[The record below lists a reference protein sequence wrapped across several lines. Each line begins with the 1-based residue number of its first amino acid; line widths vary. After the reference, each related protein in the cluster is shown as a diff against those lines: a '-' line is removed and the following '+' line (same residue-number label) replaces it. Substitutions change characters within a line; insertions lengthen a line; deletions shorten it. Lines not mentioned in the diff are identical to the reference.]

1 MFIKNDALSLVRLKL
16 DAIIRYANVRTSNK
30 GMNITMNVFQ
40 NHIKRFYILI
50 IALILSAVLL
60 SGCVEEQELVEEP
73 SSQDELRIGLILWDT
88 PVEVTKQFTGVE
100 EYLGSELGMDVVTIK
115 STDYYA
121 IIDAMEAGNLD
132 IAFFGPFS
140 AVISAERSGSEVII
154 AGGDTDGNLETYN
167 SYIIANRK
175 SGITNIGYLVNNSLN
190 ISFAFV
196 NPASTSGNLIPRGYL
211 LSQGINPDEDFKN
224 TLFSGGHDNTID
236 AVLSGNVIDA
246 GAVASMTYRNYFED
260 DNNSENNIVIL
271 WESDPIPTDPISV
284 RGDMDPVLKEKIKN
298 AFLEMHEKSPETFQN
313 FMDVR
318 EGHALYVEANNSDYA
333 FIREMALSL
342 GYI

>member
-1 MFIKNDALSLVRLKL
+1 
-16 DAIIRYANVRTSNK
+16 
-30 GMNITMNVFQ
+30 MNVHQ
-40 NHIKRFYILI
+40 THAKRICF
-50 IALILSAVLL
+50 LILVLIL
-60 SGCVEEQELVEEP
+60 GVVLISGCAEKQEPVEET
-73 SSQDELRIGLILWDT
+73 SSQEELRIGLILWDT
-88 PVEVTKQFTGVE
+88 PVEVSKQFSSVE
-100 EYLGSELGMDVVTIK
+100 EYLGSELGMNVVTIK

-121 IIDAMEAGNLD
+121 IIDAMDAGKLD
-132 IAFFGPFS
+132 IAFFGSFS
-140 AVISAERSGSEVII
+140 AVISAEQSGSEIII
-154 AGGDTDGNLETYN
+154 AGGDAAGNLETYN

-175 SGITNIGYLVNNSLN
+175 SGITSIDDLANNSHN
-190 ISFAFV
+190 ITFAFV
-196 NPASTSGNLIPRGYL
+196 NTASTSGNLIPRGYL
-211 LSQGINPDEDFKN
+211 LSQGIDPDEDFKG

-260 DNNSENNIVIL
+260 DNSSENDIVIL

-284 RGDMDPVLKEKIKN
+284 RGDMDPVLKEKIKE
-298 AFLEMHEKSPETFQN
+298 AFLEMHVKSPETFEN
-313 FMDVR
+313 FMEVR

>member
-1 MFIKNDALSLVRLKL
+1 
-16 DAIIRYANVRTSNK
+16 
-30 GMNITMNVFQ
+30 
-40 NHIKRFYILI
+40 
-50 IALILSAVLL
+50 
-60 SGCVEEQELVEEP
+60 
-73 SSQDELRIGLILWDT
+73 
-88 PVEVTKQFTGVE
+88 VEVTKQFTAVE

-121 IIDAMEAGNLD
+121 IIDAMEAGKLD

-140 AVISAERSGSEVII
+140 AVISAERSGSEII
-154 AGGDTDGNLETYN
+154 VAGGNADGNLETYN
-167 SYIIANRK
+167 SYIITNRK
-175 SGITNIGYLVNNSLN
+175 SDITGIDYLVNNSQN

-211 LSQGINPDEDFKN
+211 LSQGVDPDEDFKN

-236 AVLSGNVIDA
+236 AVLSGNIINS
-246 GAVASMTYRNYFED
+246 GAVSSSTYERYFED
-260 DNNSENNIVIL
+260 DNSSENNIIII

-284 RGDMDPVLKEKIKN
+284 RGDMDPALKEKIKN

>member
-1 MFIKNDALSLVRLKL
+1 LSRLKS
-16 DAIIRYANVRTSNK
+16 DAIIRNAKVLTSNK
-30 GMNITMNVFQ
+30 GMNLTMNVFQ

-60 SGCVEEQELVEEP
+60 SGCVEEQEPVEDP
-73 SSQDELRIGLILWDT
+73 SSQNELRIGLILWDT
-88 PVEVTKQFTGVE
+88 PVEVTKQFTAVE

-121 IIDAMEAGNLD
+121 IIDAMEAGKLD

-140 AVISAERSGSEVII
+140 AVISAERSGSEII
-154 AGGDTDGNLETYN
+154 VAGGNADGNLETYN
-167 SYIIANRK
+167 SYIITNRK
-175 SGITNIGYLVNNSLN
+175 SDITGIDYLVNNSQN

-211 LSQGINPDEDFKN
+211 LSQGVDPDEDFKN

-236 AVLSGNVIDA
+236 AVLSGNIINS
-246 GAVASMTYRNYFED
+246 GAVSSSTYERYFED
-260 DNNSENNIVIL
+260 DNSSENNIIII

-284 RGDMDPVLKEKIKN
+284 RGDMDPALKEKIKN

>member
-1 MFIKNDALSLVRLKL
+1 MVRLKL

-284 RGDMDPVLKEKIKN
+284 RGDMDPVLKEKIKE
-298 AFLEMHEKSPETFQN
+298 AFLEMHEKSPETFEN